1 MKETDI
7 AGILT
12 STHTIAL
19 VGASDKPDRPSYR
32 VMKYL
37 LDQGYH
43 VIPVSP
49 KVAGK
54 TLLGQQGYGTLADV
68 PEKVDMVDVFR
79 NSEAAW
85 GVAQEA
91 IAIGA
96 KTLWM
101 QLGVINEQAACSARD
116 AGLNVVMDRYRLLRS
131 LAWAWPNKKS
141 PEGKN
146 LPGIGAG
153 SVTQTRGLE
162 LFADGLRQLIHGWLF
177 RMFILQFAT

>member
-1 MKETDI
+1 MNIDDEYARRKSMKQNDI
-7 AGILT
+7 AEIL
-12 STHTIAL
+12 STTRTIAL

-54 TLLGQQGYGTLADV
+54 TLLGQQGYGTPAEG
-68 PEKVDMVDVFR
+68 PEKIDMVDVFR

-91 IAIGA
+91 IAVGA
-96 KTLWM
+96 KTLWL
-101 QLGVINEQAACSARD
+101 QLGVINEQAAELARD
-116 AGLNVVMDRYRLLRS
+116 AGMNVVMDRCPAIEIPRLGM
-131 LAWAWPNKKS
+131 AK
-141 PEGKN
+141 
-146 LPGIGAG
+146 
-153 SVTQTRGLE
+153 
-162 LFADGLRQLIHGWLF
+162 
-177 RMFILQFAT
+177 

>member
-1 MKETDI
+1 MWLSLQASGMKILLNLWVRLDGPLLRISIHLSEIAGGNHEENDI

-12 STHTIAL
+12 STRTIAL

-54 TLLGQQGYGTLADV
+54 TLLGQQGYATLADV

-96 KTLWM
+96 KTLWL
-101 QLGVINEQAACSARD
+101 QLGVINEQAAVL
-116 AGLNVVMDRYRLLRS
+116 AGKPD
-131 LAWAWPNKKS
+131 
-141 PEGKN
+141 
-146 LPGIGAG
+146 
-153 SVTQTRGLE
+153 
-162 LFADGLRQLIHGWLF
+162 
-177 RMFILQFAT
+177 